1 MSIGRGKKNLILALG
16 ATEIATGVLVV
27 SLQGYACGLVA
38 PEEELDVVYV
48 HRAVAVLVFHMVE
61 DDGERL
67 WLLALAIPLVVFGE
81 QGALAGDGGTVVAGG
96 DELFE
101 AKLVEVGGEVLE
113 EVALEGVV
121 AVAVDDLAAEGVG
134 VELKVSLD
142 LFLDVDVLGV
152 ELVLFGRLR
161 GACIHGEKDNNGY
174 QMTYF
179 IIGKHNNEFT
189 IFSGNIVNNTVAEK
203 LNKRLNSIKSLG
215 DSDLKRQYM
224 DVLSNGELSSKGGA
238 GLGFLTIALKSNNN
252 IDFDFEMLNKEYS
265 LFSLQS
271 KVLG

>member
-1 MSIGRGKKNLILALG
+1 MDLNKSGSVEEAIFTNKVNGIKAAFNVADRKIIVSHIG
-16 ATEIATGVLVV
+16 
-27 SLQGYACGLVA
+27 
-38 PEEELDVVYV
+38 ELDQDKVNT
-48 HRAVAVLVFHMVE
+48 
-61 DDGERL
+61 
-67 WLLALAIPLVVFGE
+67 IS
-81 QGALAGDGGTVVAGG
+81 T
-96 DELFE
+96 
-101 AKLVEVGGEVLE
+101 LVETQMEY
-113 EVALEGVV
+113 
-121 AVAVDDLAAEGVG
+121 
-134 VELKVSLD
+134 
-142 LFLDVDVLGV
+142 LGV
-152 ELVLFGRLR
+152 SKSAIKKIFNIVIETLQNI
-161 GACIHGEKDNNGY
+161 CIHGEKDNNGY

>member
-1 MSIGRGKKNLILALG
+1 MDLNKSGSVEETIFTNKVNGIKAAFNVADRKIIVSHIG
-16 ATEIATGVLVV
+16 
-27 SLQGYACGLVA
+27 
-38 PEEELDVVYV
+38 ELDQDKVNT
-48 HRAVAVLVFHMVE
+48 
-61 DDGERL
+61 
-67 WLLALAIPLVVFGE
+67 IS
-81 QGALAGDGGTVVAGG
+81 T
-96 DELFE
+96 
-101 AKLVEVGGEVLE
+101 LVETQMEY
-113 EVALEGVV
+113 
-121 AVAVDDLAAEGVG
+121 
-134 VELKVSLD
+134 
-142 LFLDVDVLGV
+142 LGV
-152 ELVLFGRLR
+152 SKSAIKKIFNIVIETLQNI
-161 GACIHGEKDNNGY
+161 CIHGEKDNNGY

-189 IFSGNIVNNTVAEK
+189 IFSGNIVNNAVAEK